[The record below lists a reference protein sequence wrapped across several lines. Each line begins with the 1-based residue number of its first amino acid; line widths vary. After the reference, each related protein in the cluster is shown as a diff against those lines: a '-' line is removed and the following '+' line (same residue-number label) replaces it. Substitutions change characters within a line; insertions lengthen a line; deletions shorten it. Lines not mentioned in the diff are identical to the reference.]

1 MPNSNKFNLSI
12 WGPDRFHD
20 LDVICDQVS
29 YDNKE
34 HMKFYNIYDAG
45 EKDEWKKLVAS
56 FPYSK
61 VAIVGI
67 EKYVEGSEDEENV
80 IQTNK
85 VDHNVTEI

>member
-1 MPNSNKFNLSI
+1 MPNSNKFSLSI
-12 WGPDRFHD
+12 WGPDGFHD
-20 LDVICDQVS
+20 LNVICDQVS

-45 EKDEWKKLVAS
+45 KRDLIAS

-67 EKYVEGSEDEENV
+67 EKYVEGSEDEEDV